1 MFPAMGFDIYSGP
14 SYLESVHMD
23 TNPFT
28 RSLAHEQFL
37 VKDIEN
43 GFCRGNFYSKPHN
56 TDTTRCHRPIKD
68 GRNIRFWWTRVQGS
82 NGTYSSEY
90 RIYGSP
96 SKEISSFMYR
106 KYMDWKN
113 EINEKK
119 KEEISKKLDSFKG
132 ILGKSIDRD
141 MKLDQLLGN
150 END

>member
-1 MFPAMGFDIYSGP
+1 MKNKVITFISIFLLAQILIWFQTYGQFKW
-14 SYLESVHMD
+14 EWSV
-23 TNPFT
+23 
-28 RSLAHEQFL
+28 
-37 VKDIEN
+37 K
-43 GFCRGNFYSKPHN
+43 
-56 TDTTRCHRPIKD
+56 
-68 GRNIRFWWTRVQGS
+68 
-82 NGTYSSEY
+82 
-90 RIYGSP
+90 
-96 SKEISSFMYR
+96 YR